1 MNTGILHLTPTW
13 QPVHHQGI
21 PCASAQEM
29 CFPVSSMALQKL
41 EKGWVGN
48 GTGRPVGE
56 SDTEEDCTPRTDL
69 KKMSPAQR

>member
-1 MNTGILHLTPTW
+1 
-13 QPVHHQGI
+13 
-21 PCASAQEM
+21 M
-29 CFPVSSMALQKL
+29 CFPVSLMALQKL

-56 SDTEEDCTPRTDL
+56 SDTEEDCSPRTDL